1 MGLGKRLKDVLK
13 KKNITVQ
20 RLSKMTGIS
29 ANTLYAIIKRDNKSM
44 QAENLINIARAL
56 NVSIDELFSE
66 DYDLDS
72 RGYNSFR
79 EVFIMTNKIRE
90 CRKRKGL
97 SQEELAN
104 KIGVK
109 RAVVSKYETGKIS
122 PRIEIIQ
129 KISRVLGVPV
139 HELVGATMYIDTVAP
154 VRHGRWIYGE
164 DIDIQCSV
172 CGADA
177 LTKGDYRQ
185 TRSNYCPNCGA
196 RMDGEE
202 SNDGTILQNDRNRL

>member
-1 MGLGKRLKDVLK
+1 
-13 KKNITVQ
+13 
-20 RLSKMTGIS
+20 
-29 ANTLYAIIKRDNKSM
+29 M

-79 EVFIMTNKIRE
+79 EGFIMTNKIRE

-139 HELVGATMYIDTVAP
+139 HELVGDTMYIDTVENISALLNSREATPADVSP
-154 VRHGRWIYGE
+154 VVRCKDCKYWHRALLKSEDGSPVDFGICDFMKDDVDTDEKDFCSLGE
-164 DIDIQCSV
+164 RID
-172 CGADA
+172 
-177 LTKGDYRQ
+177 K
-185 TRSNYCPNCGA
+185 N
-196 RMDGEE
+196 E
-202 SNDGTILQNDRNRL
+202 